1 MTDPKMTAPSPE
13 PIRPPQTD
21 EDRLSWIRLLR
32 SPRVGVSTFYRLMGE
47 HVSARAALQALPEVA
62 RAAGV
67 DTYTPCP
74 DSVAQ
79 AELQA
84 ARHCGAS
91 MICIGSPDYPA
102 ALAEIPDAPPFFWVI
117 GRQDVLLQPMI
128 ALVGA
133 RNASSLG
140 TRMARGLA
148 KDLAAQGYIIV
159 SGMARGVDAA
169 AHHASLQTGTVAV
182 MAGGAD
188 VLYPSENTTLG
199 QDIAKT
205 GARISER
212 AFGLNP
218 RPRDFPR
225 RNRIISGLAQAVVIV
240 EAAAKSGSLITA
252 RNALDQGRDVLAVP
266 GHPFDARTGGCNML
280 IRDGA
285 RLIRNAEDV
294 IEALPPRSA
303 PAKQAPADQ
312 VDLPLAEPDRRKPD
326 LKKVADLHRQILNR
340 LSPSPLAEDQLI
352 RDLHAPPQTIMPVLT
367 DLELEG
373 RIKRHPGGLLAL
385 S

>member
-1 MTDPKMTAPSPE
+1 MTELIPPSRA
-13 PIRPPQTD
+13 PIRPPETD
-21 EDRLSWIRLLR
+21 DDRLSWIRLLR
-32 SPRVGVSTFYRLMGE
+32 SPRVGVSTFYRLMAE
-47 HVSARAALQALPEVA
+47 HESAHAALQALPEVA
-62 RAAGV
+62 KAAGV
-67 DTYTPCP
+67 ETYTPCP
-74 DSVAQ
+74 APVAQ

-91 MICIGSPDYPA
+91 MICIGSADYPA
-102 ALAEIPDAPPFFWVI
+102 ALAEIPDAPPFFWLI
-117 GRQDVLLQPMI
+117 GRQDVLRQPMI

-148 KDLAAQGYIIV
+148 KDLAAQGYVIV

-169 AHHASLQTGTVAV
+169 AHQASLQTGTVAV
-182 MAGGAD
+182 MAGGVD
-188 VLYPSENTTLG
+188 VLYPSENAALG
-199 QDIAKT
+199 QEIPKN

-212 AFGLNP
+212 AFGLSP

-285 RLIRNAEDV
+285 RLVRNADDV
-294 IEALPPRSA
+294 IEALPPRSVRVE
-303 PAKQAPADQ
+303 PVPADQ
-312 VDLPLAEPDRRKPD
+312 VQLPLADPDRRKPD
-326 LKKVADLHRQILNR
+326 LKQTAELHRQILDR
-340 LSPSPLAEDQLI
+340 LGPSPLAEDQLI
-352 RDLHAPPQTIMPVLT
+352 RDLHAPAQSVMPVLT

-373 RIKRHPGGLLAL
+373 RIKRQPGGLLAL